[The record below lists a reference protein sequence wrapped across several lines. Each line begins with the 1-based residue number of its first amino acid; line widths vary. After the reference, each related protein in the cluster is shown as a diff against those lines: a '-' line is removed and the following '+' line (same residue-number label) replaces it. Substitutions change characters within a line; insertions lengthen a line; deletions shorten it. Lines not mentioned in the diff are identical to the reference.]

1 MKIKNSYKK
10 NIYGDGY
17 VKILETD
24 DGQEYEIRNTCRK
37 NIYGNGYEQ
46 EIIKKEKSSSNIS
59 GLFLLA
65 GISLFIL
72 FFCIFFKS
80 IAGIIIC
87 SILTIIFFLLGVLSE
102 SEGTSISFL
111 NTLKAYLIFIGVIV
125 FFIACGI
132 GAFVLLILFFI
143 HAFG

>member
-1 MKIKNSYKK
+1 MMKIKNSYKK

-72 FFCIFFKS
+72 FFCIFF
-80 IAGIIIC
+80 
-87 SILTIIFFLLGVLSE
+87 FFLQG
-102 SEGTSISFL
+102 
-111 NTLKAYLIFIGVIV
+111 
-125 FFIACGI
+125 
-132 GAFVLLILFFI
+132 
-143 HAFG
+143 